1 MSDNVKIYITVK
13 DVRQFKEYESF
24 LFGVGFKEPV
34 EVCVSVDEL
43 NKRYYYDTIEM
54 NGQYIIQ
61 QTGEYDLRP

>member
-1 MSDNVKIYITVK
+1 MAENVKMYILVQ

-24 LFGVGFKEPV
+24 LFGVDFKEPV
-34 EVCVSVDEL
+34 EICITVDEL

-54 NGQYIIQ
+54 NGMRLIQ